1 MPDEAL
7 REKARERLR
16 AGKLPSRVTG
26 RASFGGHG
34 SGAACGVCDVVITRD
49 EIEGA
54 VEIRHDGAAHGTEI
68 YHFHA
73 RCFEAWAV
81 ERAKL
86 ERASGETAS
95 A

>member
-1 MPDEAL
+1 MPDDALL
-7 REKARERLR
+7 REMARERLR
-16 AGKLPSRVTG
+16 AGKLPLRDTG
-26 RASFGGHG
+26 RAKFGGHG

-54 VEIRHDGAAHGTEI
+54 VEVSHDGAASGTEV
-68 YHFHA
+68 YHFHS

-86 ERASGETAS
+86 EGASG
-95 A
+95 

>member
-1 MPDEAL
+1 MPDDALL
-7 REKARERLR
+7 REMARERLR
-16 AGKLPSRVTG
+16 AGKLPSRGNG
-26 RASFGGHG
+26 RAILGQRG

-54 VEIRHDGAAHGTEI
+54 IEVGQHGASGTET

-73 RCFEAWAV
+73 RCYEAWAV

-86 ERASGETAS
+86 EGASG
-95 A
+95 

>member
-1 MPDEAL
+1 MADDSL

-26 RASFGGHG
+26 RAMFGERG

-54 VEIRHDGAAHGTEI
+54 VEVSHEASGTEI
-68 YHFHA
+68 YRFHA
-73 RCFEAWAV
+73 RCYEAWAV

-86 ERASGETAS
+86 ERESGETAS